1 MSCSV
6 YNIHY
11 TLKPTSTYSGTLDTL
26 KHQLNQVLR
35 LYLGG
40 AVGSVVYKIKDEF
53 RSMSLRAQFLQDDW
67 AQRADNDLLMENVGA
82 VGEGARICQ
91 LVRAFITLDH
101 LRLAGCTERCASS
114 CVMN

>member
-1 MSCSV
+1 MKLMLCSV
-6 YNIHY
+6 YNVHY

-53 RSMSLRAQFLQDDW
+53 RYRVLPV
-67 AQRADNDLLMENVGA
+67 ENPWPVSRSAERPGFYFQA
-82 VGEGARICQ
+82 RPEPWSGARH
-91 LVRAFITLDH
+91 D
-101 LRLAGCTERCASS
+101 RLSCTAPRLGYFDA
-114 CVMN
+114 